1 MDYTTLPSIA
11 ALYREAGRCFGPEN
25 GFAERRGGGWRHCS
39 CTDLAEAGYRM
50 GAALVGQGVA
60 PGARVGL
67 FADSGLG
74 WLRANFAIQMAGAVD
89 VPRATDLNRKEM
101 RFLVHHAEIEWLFLG
116 SPGLVRLWEEIAPE
130 CPRVRGVTYCGAE
143 GGAGSLGDLDSLEA
157 EGAARGEAGRAEV
170 DARVDAR
177 GPADLFTLI
186 YTTGTTGEPKGVEL
200 THGNMLS
207 QVRNLPLAFEQGD
220 RFLSILPVWHIY
232 ERVFE
237 TIAVSRGCRTWFTS
251 PRTIRED
258 LAEIRPTM
266 IASAPRLWE
275 SLHNSLLRGVEKRG
289 KVPALLLRA
298 GLATRRAV
306 REAREVLTG
315 NRERLAPGREP
326 GRAAGLLLR
335 GALAWL
341 PARLLDAIF
350 LRKVR
355 AICGGCLR
363 GTVSGGGALPP
374 EVDRFFNDLGIPILE
389 GYGLTETSPVLA
401 VRRFEHRVLGT
412 VGPLWPETE
421 LRIVDPESGAL
432 LYPDPQAPGE
442 GRGRKGEVVVRGPQV
457 MRGYHHEPGKTAAVL
472 DADGWF
478 RTGDL
483 GLMTYNDC
491 LKIVGRWKETIVLRN
506 GENVEPQPLENRL
519 LESRWIDQVMIAGQ
533 DERFLVALIV
543 PSLEEARLAG
553 CEVESLTTCAADP
566 QVRAQVAAEVDRHLA
581 RAVGIRP
588 FERVQRFHL
597 LAEPFRVGEEL
608 TRTYKMRRR
617 VIAERYA
624 GELRALYEA

>member
-1 MDYTTLPSIA
+1 MDDSALASIA
-11 ALYREAGRCFGPEN
+11 ALYREAGRSFGPES
-25 GFAERRGGGWRHCS
+25 GFAERVGGDWQHWS
-39 CTDLAEAGYRM
+39 FSDLAESGYRM
-50 GAALVGQGVA
+50 GAALLGHGLS
-60 PGARVGL
+60 PGSRVGL

-74 WLRANFAIQMAGAVD
+74 WLRANFALQMAGAVD
-89 VPRATDLNRKEM
+89 VPRATDLNREEM
-101 RFLVHHAEIEWLFLG
+101 RFLVHHAEIEWIFLG
-116 SPGLVRLWEEIAPE
+116 SPGLVRLWEGVAAE

-143 GGAGSLGDLDSLEA
+143 GGGGSLPGLDQLEA
-157 EGAARGEAGRAEV
+157 EGVARGEPGRREV
-170 DARVDAR
+170 DERVDGR
-177 GPADLFTLI
+177 GPEDLFTLI

-207 QVRNLPLAFEQGD
+207 QVRNLPLAFEEGD

-266 IASAPRLWE
+266 MASAPRLWE
-275 SLHNSLLRGVEKRG
+275 SLHNTLRRRVEQRG
-289 KVPALLLRA
+289 RLPAFLLRA
-298 GLATRRAV
+298 GLTTRRAV
-306 REAREVLTG
+306 REAGEVLTG
-315 NRERLAPGREP
+315 SRERIVPGRDP
-326 GRAAGLLLR
+326 VGAVRLLLR
-335 GALAWL
+335 GALAWI
-341 PARLLDAIF
+341 PALLLDRIF

-355 AICGGCLR
+355 AVCGGCLR

-401 VRRFEHRVLGT
+401 VRRFEDRVLGT

-421 LRIVDPESGAL
+421 LRIVDPDRGRV
-432 LYPDPQAPGE
+432 LYPDPRAPGE

-457 MRGYHHEPGKTAAVL
+457 MRGYHHEPARTAAVL
-472 DADGWF
+472 DDEGWF

-519 LESRWIDQVMIAGQ
+519 LESRWIDQVMLAGQ

-543 PSLEEARLAG
+543 PSLEEAHLAG
-553 CEVESLTTCAADP
+553 CGGETLATCARDP
-566 QVRAQVAAEVDRHLA
+566 VVRERVAAEVDRHLS
-581 RAVGIRP
+581 RAAGVRP

-608 TRTYKMRRR
+608 TRTFKMRRL

-624 GELRALYEA
+624 AELRALYEA